1 MARGKIVC
9 MYSAKGG
16 VGKTTTLLSLAGTL
30 SKMDKKVLIVDL
42 DLTNGA
48 ISFSL
53 NKDVTKTIY
62 NFAEDYLNNKYNDM
76 DKYITKYDDNIS
88 FIACPKD
95 PRQASRINIK
105 YIDIL
110 LDKCVYAYDVI
121 LIDTAS
127 SLNEVNV
134 FALDKSDL
142 IYFLTTNDFVSLKNL
157 KNILNIFEENDL
169 KKYKIIVNNSFIPN
183 KNFFS
188 NYDLKNIL
196 GSNVDYVI
204 SSNFH
209 VSKLDELVL
218 NGELITYKYSK
229 FKDEKV
235 FELIANEIIG
245 GKK

>member
-48 ISFSL
+48 IAFSL

-62 NFAEDYLNNKYNDM
+62 NFAEDYLNNKYDDM

-95 PRQASRINIK
+95 PRQASRISIK

-142 IYFLTTNDFVSLKNL
+142 IYFVTTNDFVSLKNL
-157 KNILNIFEENDL
+157 KNILNIFEENDFFPKNSIFSL
-169 KKYKIIVNNSFIPN
+169 KTSTLILFI
-183 KNFFS
+183 FCF
-188 NYDLKNIL
+188 L
-196 GSNVDYVI
+196 
-204 SSNFH
+204 
-209 VSKLDELVL
+209 ELV
-218 NGELITYKYSK
+218 I
-229 FKDEKV
+229 KV
-235 FELIANEIIG
+235 PGQEG
-245 GKK
+245 

>member
-16 VGKTTTLLSLAGTL
+16 VGKTTTLLSFAGTL

-48 ISFSL
+48 IAFSL
-53 NKDVTKTIY
+53 NKEVIKTIY
-62 NFAEDYLNNKYNDM
+62 SFAEDYLNNKYEDM

-95 PRQASRINIK
+95 PRQASRINLK

-110 LDKCVYAYDVI
+110 LDKCVYSYDVI

-127 SLNEVNV
+127 SLNAVNV

-142 IYFLTTNDFVSLKNL
+142 IYFITTNDFVSLKNL
-157 KNILNIFEENDL
+157 KNILNIFEENEL
-169 KKYKIIVNNSFIPN
+169 KNYKIILNNSFIPN
-183 KNFFS
+183 KNFFN

-204 SSNFH
+204 SSSFH

-229 FKDEKV
+229 FKDEKI
-235 FELIANEIIG
+235 FELMASDIVG